1 MSSSHDEIPVSD
13 DVELCDEGTEESLTP
28 VDPDPSAVAP
38 HSAPTVILIPP
49 PFRG

>member
-13 DVELCDEGTEESLTP
+13 DVELREEETEGSLTP
-28 VDPDPSAVAP
+28 EDPDPSAVAP
-38 HSAPTVILIPP
+38 HSAPTVLLIPP